1 MAEEHRPRIFLIED
15 DQTMI
20 SLLELL
26 FRLENFDTAKIE
38 KEETPHI
45 ISQIREVK
53 PDVILMDVYL
63 SKLSGLDILK
73 EIREQSDLSAIKI
86 IITSG
91 SDMKDHCYSLG
102 ANDFILKPYMP
113 DELIKMIHSQLQP

>member
-1 MAEEHRPRIFLIED
+1 MTDEHRHRIFLIED

-20 SLLELL
+20 NLLELL
-26 FRLENFDTAKIE
+26 LRLENFDTSKIE
-38 KEETPHI
+38 KEETQRI
-45 ISQIREVK
+45 IQQIREIE
-53 PDVILMDVYL
+53 PDLILMDVYL
-63 SKLSGLDILK
+63 SNLSGLDILK
-73 EIREQSDLSAIKI
+73 EIREQPDLAAIKI

-91 SDMKDHCYSLG
+91 SDMKDYCYSLG